1 MLAAAAEEEESQG
14 DESVGS
20 MDRLPLVQFILVP
33 YRSQFL
39 PL

>member
-20 MDRLPLVQFILVP
+20 VLYNSSRLSIGIIIFDA
-33 YRSQFL
+33 
-39 PL
+39 